1 MNGIASNSTTGSVI
15 VGVDTHKHLHVAVA
29 LDANGVRLAERAVSA
44 DSGGYAQ
51 LEAWARAL
59 GRVRC
64 FGIEGTGS
72 YGAGLAGF
80 LRRGGH
86 RVVEVNRADRRARR
100 NNGKSDSGDAE
111 AAARAVLSG
120 QASAV
125 PKSADGVVEM
135 IRQVK
140 VARDTA
146 RKAKTAAIVTLKA
159 MAINAP
165 APLRESVDGLGDK
178 ALIKRCAAY
187 RPGSIDTPT
196 AAAKHALRALARRWV
211 ALDAEVAGH
220 DRELDRLTTQA
231 SPGLRDGFGIGAD
244 SAAEL
249 LIVFGDNPERIHSG
263 ASRDSGV
270 LLAAGSTSSDS
281 EVVPAGFFPGQEALG
296 GCTRVGPGSTEP
308 LWAEGVGGRV
318 DGCCGWRVVE
328 RSDGDCR
335 RRGRGRDATRGVRA
349 GVGFRGRGR
358 LGVCRCRVR
367 GCG

>member
-1 MNGIASNSTTGSVI
+1 MNGIASDSTTGSVI
-15 VGVDTHKHLHVAVA
+15 VGVDTHKHIHVAVA

-86 RVVEVNRADRRARR
+86 RVVEVNRGDRRARR
-100 NNGKSDSGDAE
+100 NNGKSDSTDAE

-135 IRQVK
+135 IRQLK

-249 LIVFGDNPERIHSG
+249 LIVFGDNPEPIPLR
-263 ASRDSGV
+263 SRVRETLRHLPHPRLIRADQPPPPLPRRAPPSQRSA
-270 LLAAGSTSSDS
+270 LPDRHRPHALP
-281 EVVPAGFFPGQEALG
+281 PAHHRLRHPPQ
-296 GCTRVGPGSTEP
+296 
-308 LWAEGVGGRV
+308 
-318 DGCCGWRVVE
+318 
-328 RSDGDCR
+328 R
-335 RRGRGRDATRGVRA
+335 RRPHQERHHPLPQTLRRPARPTTA
-349 GVGFRGRGR
+349 S
-358 LGVCRCRVR
+358 
-367 GCG
+367 

>member
-1 MNGIASNSTTGSVI
+1 MNGIASDSTTGSVI
-15 VGVDTHKHLHVAVA
+15 VGVDTHKHIHVAVA

-51 LEAWARAL
+51 IEAWARAL

-86 RVVEVNRADRRARR
+86 RVVEVNRGDRRARR

-135 IRQVK
+135 IRQLK

-159 MAINAP
+159 MVINAP

-196 AAAKHALRALARRWV
+196 AAAKHARRALARRWV
-211 ALDAEVAGH
+211 ALDAEVAAMTANSTGSPH
-220 DRELDRLTTQA
+220 RPRLACATASASEPTPPPNCSSSSATTPNGSAQRPHSRNSAEPAPSPPHPGRPTGTASTAAGTAKPTQRSTGSSSSACASTSPPSTTSPAAAPKA
-231 SPGLRDGFGIGAD
+231 SPRKTS
-244 SAAEL
+244 SAAS
-249 LIVFGDNPERIHSG
+249 N
-263 ASRDSGV
+263 ASS
-270 LLAAGSTSSDS
+270 
-281 EVVPAGFFPGQEALG
+281 PARPTTA
-296 GCTRVGPGSTEP
+296 S
-308 LWAEGVGGRV
+308 
-318 DGCCGWRVVE
+318 
-328 RSDGDCR
+328 
-335 RRGRGRDATRGVRA
+335 
-349 GVGFRGRGR
+349 
-358 LGVCRCRVR
+358 
-367 GCG
+367 

>member
-1 MNGIASNSTTGSVI
+1 M
-15 VGVDTHKHLHVAVA
+15 
-29 LDANGVRLAERAVSA
+29 SA

-86 RVVEVNRADRRARR
+86 RVVEVNRGDRRGRR

-120 QASAV
+120 QATAV

-135 IRQVK
+135 IRQLK

-165 APLRESVDGLGDK
+165 APLRESVDGLGTRRSSNAAPPTGPAASTRPPRPPSTPCERSRGAGLPSTPK
-178 ALIKRCAAY
+178 SRAMTANSTGSQHRPRPACATASASAPTPPPNCSSSSATTPNGSAQ
-187 RPGSIDTPT
+187 RPRSRNSAAPAPSPPHPGRPTGTAST
-196 AAAKHALRALARRWV
+196 AAGTAKPTQRSTGSSSSPCASTSPPSTTSRAA
-211 ALDAEVAGH
+211 APK
-220 DRELDRLTTQA
+220 A
-231 SPGLRDGFGIGAD
+231 SPRKTS
-244 SAAEL
+244 SAAS
-249 LIVFGDNPERIHSG
+249 N
-263 ASRDSGV
+263 ASS
-270 LLAAGSTSSDS
+270 
-281 EVVPAGFFPGQEALG
+281 PARPTTA
-296 GCTRVGPGSTEP
+296 S
-308 LWAEGVGGRV
+308 
-318 DGCCGWRVVE
+318 
-328 RSDGDCR
+328 
-335 RRGRGRDATRGVRA
+335 
-349 GVGFRGRGR
+349 
-358 LGVCRCRVR
+358 
-367 GCG
+367 